1 MKYQPI
7 LNKIILSTLCAWM
20 STSVSAGVYD
30 QVVIFGDSLSDGGS
44 FNGLRYTTNPGK
56 TAAEYVADVL
66 GLTTTPSDTGG
77 SNFAQGGQTV
87 NGTPYATPPGEPIR
101 PISTQVTEY
110 LMSNGGVANPN
121 ALYLIQG
128 GANDIF
134 KNLDA
139 VGAGTMT
146 QAQLQTATYQ
156 SGVDFATQV
165 AILAATGAKYIVVS
179 NVPNIGIAPAFA
191 GSPYAGVATA
201 VTKGYND
208 VVAGAVTQLGLNI
221 VALDSYN
228 LLGEIVANP
237 SAYGFSNAT
246 GVACTSGSSIMCSP
260 ATLVTP
266 DAASTYVFAD
276 SVHPT
281 TAGQKLLAQYMS
293 ATLNAP
299 TQISL
304 LSSAPL
310 SGGQRRADSV
320 WTQALNGLKTGQQT
334 WHTFADV
341 GHSKTD
347 FDGADYTSNY
357 LLMGADRRIGTTGN
371 NRIGASIGYQQ
382 YKGDFGTHAGT
393 FKMSEPTIGVHFSHA
408 IGDVGAALVQASYGR
423 LHASDINRQITLGA
437 ATRTESGN
445 TKGSHTSISAQGQIT
460 AGSFA
465 KGKFTHG
472 PMGRIAYEKVSLNG
486 FSEAGTQS
494 TAMTFGK
501 QTREGV
507 LASIGYQL
515 QANYGKVQPY
525 AQVSYEIDDTRGS
538 DVSAHLNTA
547 YSSFST
553 PALQGDNGT
562 RVRLGA
568 NIALSKSLNMHVG
581 AQRTFGKNSAE
592 ETAFNLGIDAEF

>member
-30 QVVIFGDSLSDGGS
+30 QVVIFGDSLSDGGTYGS
-44 FNGLRYTTNPGK
+44 RFTTNPGQ
-56 TAAEYVADVL
+56 TAPEYIATDL
-66 GLTTTPSDTGG
+66 GLPTTTWVAGG
-77 SNFAQGGQTV
+77 TNFSQGGQKV
-87 NGTPYATPPGEPIR
+87 NSPSLSTPTGAPQR
-101 PISTQVTEY
+101 PISTQVAQY
-110 LMSNGGVANPN
+110 LGATGGIANPN

-134 KNLDA
+134 QNMEMYASDPATL
-139 VGAGTMT
+139 
-146 QAQLQTATYQ
+146 QALTYQ
-156 SGVDFATQV
+156 SGIDFATQV
-165 AILAATGAKYIVVS
+165 ATLAQSGAKYIVVQ
-179 NVPNIGIAPAFA
+179 NVPNIGVAPAFVNT
-191 GSPYAGVATA
+191 PYATAATGLSKA
-201 VTKGYND
+201 YND
-208 VVAGAVTQLGLNI
+208 VVAGALAQMGLNI

-246 GVACTSGSSIMCSP
+246 GVACATSSSIMCSP

-276 SVHPT
+276 SV
-281 TAGQKLLAQYMS
+281 
-293 ATLNAP
+293 
-299 TQISL
+299 
-304 LSSAPL
+304 
-310 SGGQRRADSV
+310 
-320 WTQALNGLKTGQQT
+320 WTHALNGLKTGQQT
-334 WHTFADV
+334 WHSFADV

-437 ATRTESGN
+437 ATRTESGD

-515 QANYGKVQPY
+515 QANYGKIQPY

>member
-1 MKYQPI
+1 M
-7 LNKIILSTLCAWM
+7 
-20 STSVSAGVYD
+20 SAGVYD
-30 QVVIFGDSLSDGGS
+30 QVVIFGDSLSDGGTYGS
-44 FNGLRYTTNPGK
+44 RFTTNPGQ
-56 TAAEYVADVL
+56 TAPEYIATDL
-66 GLTTTPSDTGG
+66 GLPTTTWVAGG
-77 SNFAQGGQTV
+77 TNFSQGGQKV
-87 NGTPYATPPGEPIR
+87 NSPSLSTPTGAPQR
-101 PISTQVTEY
+101 PISTQVAQY
-110 LMSNGGVANPN
+110 LGATGGIANPN

-134 KNLDA
+134 QNMEMYASDPATL
-139 VGAGTMT
+139 
-146 QAQLQTATYQ
+146 QALTYQ
-156 SGVDFATQV
+156 SGIDFATQV
-165 AILAATGAKYIVVS
+165 ATLAQSGAKYIVVQ
-179 NVPNIGIAPAFA
+179 NVPNIGVAPAFVNT
-191 GSPYAGVATA
+191 PYATAATGLSKA
-201 VTKGYND
+201 YND
-208 VVAGAVTQLGLNI
+208 VVAGALAQMGVSV
-221 VALDSYN
+221 VAIDDFALIS
-228 LLGEIVANP
+228 EIAANP

-246 GVACTSGSSIMCSP
+246 GVACATSSSIMCSP

-320 WTQALNGLKTGQQT
+320 WTHALNGLKTGQQT

-437 ATRTESGN
+437 ATRTESGD

-515 QANYGKVQPY
+515 QANYGKIQPY